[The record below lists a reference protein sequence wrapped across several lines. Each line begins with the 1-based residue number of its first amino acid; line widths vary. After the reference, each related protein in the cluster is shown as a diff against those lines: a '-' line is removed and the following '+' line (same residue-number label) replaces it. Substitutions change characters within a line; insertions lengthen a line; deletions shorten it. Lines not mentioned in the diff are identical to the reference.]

1 MKILFI
7 FNLLVTI
14 ALFISSFYIPKKIG
28 QEINNLD
35 LESMKSLFT
44 GFIAALL
51 ALMYTLLG
59 ILVFLKSYTLLTQ

>member
-1 MKILFI
+1 MKIIYI
-7 FNLLVTI
+7 FHLLVTI
-14 ALFISSFYIPKKIG
+14 ALFISSLYIPKKIG

-35 LESMKSLFT
+35 IDSMKSLFT

-59 ILVFLKSYTLLTQ
+59 VMIFIQSYTLLTK